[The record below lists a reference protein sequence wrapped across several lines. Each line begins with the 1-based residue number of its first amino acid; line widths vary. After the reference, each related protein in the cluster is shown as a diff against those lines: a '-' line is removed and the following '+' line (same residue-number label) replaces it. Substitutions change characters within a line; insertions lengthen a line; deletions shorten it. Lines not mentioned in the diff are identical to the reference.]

1 METNVQKLKKASS
14 QATAK
19 LAETEKSKK
28 AIDISK
34 KEISDNDLM
43 KDLSDLN
50 IDNLIKKSAKGRS
63 IWKADFKNKFAEGNE
78 KKARRLIR
86 SSQLNLSKSLLHNI
100 LTKQGIDTCKASAKE
115 LRKFYTEGLNEFA
128 IYSNVSQT
136 ESPEKYKIIHS
147 AYAKMILLTK

>member
-1 METNVQKLKKASS
+1 MKNDVKDLKKKSS

-19 LAETEKSKK
+19 LAENEKSKN
-28 AIDISK
+28 AIDVSK

-63 IWKADFKNKFAEGNE
+63 IWKNDFKNKFAENNE

-86 SSQLNLSKSLLHNI
+86 TSQLNLSKSLLHNI
-100 LTKQGIDTCKASAKE
+100 LTKQDVSICKVSAKE
-115 LRKFYTEGLNEFA
+115 LHKFYTEGLNEFA